1 MGLVTDKKTK
11 KKKKKKSR
19 AEQEPRS
26 AHGRAVNEYFCY
38 LCRALEGHKDRV
50 TCIAFSKTGD
60 KLLSS
65 SKDKTLK
72 IWDLNSGQ
80 ILASLLGHKSYPIS
94 CALSSTDDSIGA
106 SCGDNLELYIW
117 DLNERSIRLT
127 LEGHQ
132 RDDNPNFPVKDTL
145 EGLRDLDY
153 KSLIW
158 SVCFSP
164 DGKYLASACV
174 DSDVILWEVKSG
186 AKIWT
191 FNLPNDASTVAFAQ
205 TEHGTRLAAGSSAH
219 HTVTLFDAS
228 FDDVG
233 GERVSSSSR
242 TLALLGGHSDWVI
255 DVAFNEDA
263 SRLASAACDKTV
275 RVWDATAA
283 EKLRE
288 ARFHSERCWSVA
300 YSDDG
305 KWLASASDDFKV
317 RNV

>member
-1 MGLVTDKKTK
+1 
-11 KKKKKKSR
+11 
-19 AEQEPRS
+19 
-26 AHGRAVNEYFCY
+26 
-38 LCRALEGHKDRV
+38 
-50 TCIAFSKTGD
+50 
-60 KLLSS
+60 
-65 SKDKTLK
+65 
-72 IWDLNSGQ
+72 
-80 ILASLLGHKSYPIS
+80 
-94 CALSSTDDSIGA
+94 
-106 SCGDNLELYIW
+106 
-117 DLNERSIRLT
+117 

-132 RDDNPNFPVKDTL
+132 RDDNPNFPVKDSL
-145 EGLRDLDY
+145 EGLKDLDY

-174 DSDVILWEVKSG
+174 DSDVILWDVISG
-186 AKIWT
+186 AKIWK

-219 HTVTLFDAS
+219 HTVTLFDAN
-228 FDDVG
+228 FDDVSG
-233 GERVSSSSR
+233 KHTNGSSR

-263 SRLASAACDKTV
+263 SRLASAARDKTV

-283 EKLRE
+283 ENLRE
-288 ARFHSERCWSVA
+288 ARFHAERCWSLV

-317 RNV
+317 RNIGRGCFFDKSSHNLTSQSCCSFFPSFFFLETKDFIGFRLAPSFIEIRRKRKIRVIGL

>member
-1 MGLVTDKKTK
+1 M
-11 KKKKKKSR
+11 
-19 AEQEPRS
+19 
-26 AHGRAVNEYFCY
+26 
-38 LCRALEGHKDRV
+38 
-50 TCIAFSKTGD
+50 
-60 KLLSS
+60 LSS

-72 IWDLNSGQ
+72 LWELSNGNN
-80 ILASLLGHKSYPIS
+80 LATLPGHQRSPIS
-94 CALSSTDDSIGA
+94 CAWSPVDDSVGA
-106 SCGDNLELYIW
+106 SCGDNLELFIW
-117 DLNERSIRLT
+117 DLNKRSIRLT

-132 RDDNPNFPVKDTL
+132 RDDNPNFPVKDSL
-145 EGLRDLDY
+145 EGLKDLDY

-174 DSDVILWEVKSG
+174 DSDVILWDVNSG

-219 HTVTLFDAS
+219 HTVTLFDANV
-228 FDDVG
+228 DDDSGKHVDG
-233 GERVSSSSR
+233 SSR
-242 TLALLGGHSDWVI
+242 TLAFLGGHSDWVI

-275 RVWDATAA
+275 RVWDANAA
-283 EKLRE
+283 ENLRE
-288 ARFHSERCWSVA
+288 ARFHAERCWSVA
-300 YSDDG
+300 YSYDG

-317 RNV
+317 

>member
-1 MGLVTDKKTK
+1 MNF
-11 KKKKKKSR
+11 
-19 AEQEPRS
+19 
-26 AHGRAVNEYFCY
+26 VNKGFPISFTGSKYFGVLFTASSSDNNFCY
-38 LCRALEGHKDRV
+38 LSRILEGHKERV
-50 TCIAFSKTGD
+50 TCIAFSKDGQR
-60 KLLSS
+60 LLSS

-72 IWDLNSGQ
+72 CWDLSDGKN
-80 ILASLLGHKSYPIS
+80 LATLPGHGGFPIS
-94 CALSSTDDSIGA
+94 CAWSPVDYSVAA
-106 SCGDNLELYIW
+106 SCGDNLELFIW
-117 DLNERSIRLT
+117 DLSQSSIRLT

-132 RDDNPNFPVKDTL
+132 RDNNPNFPVKDSL
-145 EGLRDLDY
+145 EGLKDMDY

-174 DSDVILWEVKSG
+174 DSDVILWDVNSG

-205 TEHGTRLAAGSSAH
+205 TDHGTRLATGSSAH
-219 HTVTLFDAS
+219 HTVTLFDAN
-228 FDDVG
+228 FDEVNSEHVNG
-233 GERVSSSSR
+233 SSR

-283 EKLRE
+283 ENLRE
-288 ARFHSERCWSVA
+288 ARFHAERCWSVA

-317 RNV
+317 

>member
-1 MGLVTDKKTK
+1 MPFKA
-11 KKKKKKSR
+11 SS
-19 AEQEPRS
+19 S
-26 AHGRAVNEYFCY
+26 ANNSCY
-38 LCRALEGHKDRV
+38 LSRILEGHEERV
-50 TCIAFSKTGD
+50 TCITFSKDGQR
-60 KLLSS
+60 LLSS

-72 IWDLNSGQ
+72 LWDLSDGKNLETLPGHR
-80 ILASLLGHKSYPIS
+80 SLPVS
-94 CALSSTDDSIGA
+94 CAWSPVDDSVAA
-106 SCGDNLELYIW
+106 SCGDNLELFIW
-117 DLNERSIRLT
+117 DLSKSSIRLI

-132 RDDNPNFPVKDTL
+132 RDDNPNFPVKDSL
-145 EGLRDLDY
+145 EGLKDLDY

-174 DSDVILWEVKSG
+174 DSDVILWDVNSG

-219 HTVTLFDAS
+219 HTVTLFDAN
-228 FDDVG
+228 FDN
-233 GERVSSSSR
+233 VSSKHVNGGSR

-283 EKLRE
+283 ENLRG
-288 ARFHSERCWSVA
+288 ARFHAERCWSVA

-317 RNV
+317 